1 MKIKH
6 IWSVLCK
13 ESVINQDDN
22 TISLHGILEK
32 LSSTLKP
39 INNPKTTDLKKQ
51 KKIVFPISYEIVSFW
66 TKELSKEINLNI
78 SIKLIDPK
86 GNILEKI
93 INEAKFPKESKRLRT
108 RLKVQGLP
116 VSENGMYL
124 FKVSVKSE
132 KEKKYTIVS
141 EIPLEVQYKIIPDNK
156 NTPPN

>member
-51 KKIVFPISYEIVSFW
+51 KDCISYQ
-66 TKELSKEINLNI
+66 L
-78 SIKLIDPK
+78 
-86 GNILEKI
+86 
-93 INEAKFPKESKRLRT
+93 
-108 RLKVQGLP
+108 
-116 VSENGMYL
+116 
-124 FKVSVKSE
+124 
-132 KEKKYTIVS
+132 
-141 EIPLEVQYKIIPDNK
+141 
-156 NTPPN
+156 